1 MTIKTITKLLFML
14 SVLNV
19 SAQSEYTV
27 EMNIKN
33 QAAKSITT
41 NETGGKI
48 TIFKN
53 IDTKNKITNSFRYN
67 KLGVSYPLE
76 NYDLQDNLRLFN
88 SFENDFEM
96 AHQLNS
102 KTTVNLEIK
111 PTVNFE
117 KDLGLSDVSLLG
129 GIEVA
134 YAYNPKNTIRAGIK
148 RTTVLGKPET
158 LPTLSFTHKL
168 NEKTFM
174 TLGFPDS
181 QISYSN
187 NSRNTFLL
195 KNSFEGNLYRL
206 DAPQTIDSYSNA
218 PKTSFSQIASTLEYE
233 RNMDGNWFMGFKG
246 GYGFNRNYS
255 LTDTKGNSKFNFDS
269 DNGYIFSI
277 GIKYKH

>member
-1 MTIKTITKLLFML
+1 MTINTITKLLFLL

-19 SAQSEYTV
+19 SAQSGYTV

-33 QAAKSITT
+33 EAAESITT
-41 NETGGKI
+41 NETKGKI
-48 TIFKN
+48 TVFKN
-53 IDTKNKITNSFRYN
+53 IDTKNKITNSFQYK

-102 KTTVNLEIK
+102 KTTVNFEIK

-117 KDLGLSDVSLLG
+117 KDLGISDVSLLG
-129 GIEVA
+129 GIEVT
-134 YAYNPKNTIRAGIK
+134 YAFNPKNTIRVGIK
-148 RTTVLGKPET
+148 RTTVLGKPEI

-174 TLGFPDS
+174 TIGFPNS

-206 DAPQTIDSYSNA
+206 DTLQTIDPYNSA
-218 PKTSFSQIASTLEYE
+218 TKISFSQMASTLEYE

>member
-19 SAQSEYTV
+19 SAQSGYTV

-33 QAAKSITT
+33 EATKSITT
-41 NETGGKI
+41 NETEGKI

-117 KDLGLSDVSLLG
+117 KDLGISDVSLLG

-218 PKTSFSQIASTLEYE
+218 PKISFSQIASTLEYE

-255 LTDTKGNSKFNFDS
+255 LTDTKGNSKFNFNSDS
-269 DNGYIFSI
+269 GYIFSI

>member
-102 KTTVNLEIK
+102 KTTINLEIK

-117 KDLGLSDVSLLG
+117 KDLGISDVSLLG

-218 PKTSFSQIASTLEYE
+218 PKISFSQIASTLEYE

>member
-218 PKTSFSQIASTLEYE
+218 PKISFSQIASTLEYE

>member
-19 SAQSEYTV
+19 SAQSGYTV

-33 QAAKSITT
+33 EATKSITT
-41 NETGGKI
+41 NETEGKI

-117 KDLGLSDVSLLG
+117 KDLGISDVSLLG

-206 DAPQTIDSYSNA
+206 DAPQTIDPYNNA
-218 PKTSFSQIASTLEYE
+218 TKISFSQIASTLEYE

-255 LTDTKGNSKFNFDS
+255 LTDTKGNSKFNFNS
-269 DNGYIFSI
+269 DCGYIFSI

>member
-19 SAQSEYTV
+19 SAQSGYTV

-117 KDLGLSDVSLLG
+117 KDLGISDVSLLG

-218 PKTSFSQIASTLEYE
+218 PKISFSQIASTLEYE

>member
-117 KDLGLSDVSLLG
+117 KDLGISDVSLLG

-218 PKTSFSQIASTLEYE
+218 PKISFSQIASTLEYE

>member
-19 SAQSEYTV
+19 SAQSGYTV

-33 QAAKSITT
+33 EATKSITT
-41 NETGGKI
+41 NETEGKI

-117 KDLGLSDVSLLG
+117 KDLGISDVSLLG
-129 GIEVA
+129 GIEVT
-134 YAYNPKNTIRAGIK
+134 YAYNPKNTIRVGIK
-148 RTTVLGKPET
+148 RITVLGKPET

-174 TLGFPDS
+174 TIGFPDS

-218 PKTSFSQIASTLEYE
+218 PKISFSQIASTLEYE

-255 LTDTKGNSKFNFDS
+255 LTDTKGNSKFNFNSDS
-269 DNGYIFSI
+269 GYIFSI